1 MKRLLLISCFL
12 SLCLNSF
19 SQNISIHSSEV
30 TIEPNGVN
38 LNIWLFCTNGFNLLD
53 YNYTINGNQIDVSIC
68 YHVTMF
74 TLNDYDNVNEF
85 IPLPNPLETYTM
97 NIVVYSSSSETVCD
111 YNFAEV
117 SRIYTLSNETFIL
130 DKNNFTVFPNPTK
143 GTINFESELLHLNSV
158 KIYNFLG
165 QMVKYSTE
173 DFNIDMSTLENGV
186 YFALFETSSG
196 TFKRK
201 IILQK

>member
-1 MKRLLLISCFL
+1 MKKILLLFCLL

-19 SQNISIHSSEV
+19 SQNISIHSSEI
-30 TIEPNGVN
+30 TNEPNGVN
-38 LNIWLFCTNGFNLLD
+38 LNIWLFCTNGFNFLD
-53 YNYTINGNQIDVSIC
+53 YNYTINGNQIDVYIC

-74 TLNDYDNVNEF
+74 ALNDYDNVNEF
-85 IPLPNPLETYTM
+85 IPLPNPPETYTM
-97 NIVVYSSSSETVCD
+97 NVIVYSSNSETVCD
-111 YNFAEV
+111 YNSQALTQN
-117 SRIYTLSNETFIL
+117 YPLSNETFIL

-143 GTINFESELLHLNSV
+143 GTINFESEILNLNSV

-173 DFNIDMSTLENGV
+173 PNVNLSNLENGV
-186 YFALFETSSG
+186 YIALFETSNG
-196 TFKRK
+196 TFKQK

>member
-19 SQNISIHSSEV
+19 SQTFQYILQV

-85 IPLPNPLETYTM
+85 IPLPNPPETYTM

-117 SRIYTLSNETFIL
+117 SQFTHYQMKLLS
-130 DKNNFTVFPNPTK
+130 
-143 GTINFESELLHLNSV
+143 
-158 KIYNFLG
+158 
-165 QMVKYSTE
+165 
-173 DFNIDMSTLENGV
+173 
-186 YFALFETSSG
+186 
-196 TFKRK
+196 
-201 IILQK
+201 

>member
-1 MKRLLLISCFL
+1 MKKILLLSYLL

-19 SQNISIHSSEV
+19 SQNISIHSSEI
-30 TIEPNGVN
+30 TNDPNGVN
-38 LNIWLFCTNGFNLLD
+38 LNIWLFCTNGFNFLD

-74 TLNDYDNVNEF
+74 ALNDYDNVNEF
-85 IPLPNPLETYTM
+85 IPLPNPPETYTM
-97 NIVVYSSSSETVCD
+97 NVIVYSSNSETICD
-111 YNFAEV
+111 YNSQALTQN
-117 SRIYTLSNETFIL
+117 YPLSNETFIL

-143 GTINFESELLHLNSV
+143 GTINFESEILHLNSV

-173 DFNIDMSTLENGV
+173 PNVNLSNLENGV
-186 YFALFETSSG
+186 YFALFETSNG
-196 TFKRK
+196 TFKQK

>member
-1 MKRLLLISCFL
+1 MKKILLLSCLL
-12 SLCLNSF
+12 SLCLNSY
-19 SQNISIHSSEV
+19 SQNISIHSSEI
-30 TIEPNGVN
+30 TNEPNGVN
-38 LNIWLFCTNGFNLLD
+38 LNIWLFCTNGFNFLD

-68 YHVTMF
+68 YHVTML
-74 TLNDYDNVNEF
+74 TLSDYDNVNEF
-85 IPLPNPLETYTM
+85 IPLPNPPETYTM
-97 NIVVYSSSSETVCD
+97 NVVVYSSNSETVCD
-111 YNFAEV
+111 YSFAEV

-143 GTINFESELLHLNSV
+143 GEINFESEILDLNSV

-173 DFNIDMSTLENGV
+173 PNVNLSTLENGV
-186 YFALFETSSG
+186 YIALFETSNG
-196 TFKRK
+196 TFKQK

>member
-1 MKRLLLISCFL
+1 MKKFLILSCIL

-19 SQNISIHSSEV
+19 SQNISIHSSEI
-30 TIEPNGVN
+30 TNEPNGVN
-38 LNIWLFCTNGFNLLD
+38 LNIWLFCTNGFNFLD

-74 TLNDYDNVNEF
+74 ALNDYDNVNEF
-85 IPLPNPLETYTM
+85 IPLPNPPETYTM
-97 NIVVYSSSSETVCD
+97 NVIVYRSNSETICD
-111 YNFAEV
+111 YNSQALTQN
-117 SRIYTLSNETFIL
+117 YPLSNETFIL

-143 GTINFESELLHLNSV
+143 GTINFESEILHLNSV

-173 DFNIDMSTLENGV
+173 PNVNLSNLENGV
-186 YFALFETSSG
+186 YFALFETSNG
-196 TFKRK
+196 TFKQK

>member
-1 MKRLLLISCFL
+1 
-12 SLCLNSF
+12 
-19 SQNISIHSSEV
+19 
-30 TIEPNGVN
+30 
-38 LNIWLFCTNGFNLLD
+38 
-53 YNYTINGNQIDVSIC
+53 
-68 YHVTMF
+68 MF

-85 IPLPNPLETYTM
+85 IPLPNPPETYTM
-97 NIVVYSSSSETVCD
+97 NVVVYSSNSETVCD

-117 SRIYTLSNETFIL
+117 SQVYPLSNETFIL

-143 GTINFESELLHLNSV
+143 GEINFESEILHLNSV

-173 DFNIDMSTLENGV
+173 PYVNLSSLENGV
-186 YFALFETSSG
+186 YFALFETSNG
-196 TFKRK
+196 TFKQK